1 MPPKKLNAWAA
12 FLQKYGGKGHSLKD
26 LLKAYKNESPLPKK
40 ASPKKSSRKSRKP
53 AAKKAVVAKSPAKK
67 AASKKSS
74 KRKLNAWAKFLKD
87 NGGNG
92 KPMPQLVKAYKAGSA
107 KKSPAKKSSRKSRKP
122 TANKSPANKS
132 PAKKKSSSRKS
143 KINPWV
149 KYLKKHKGDGTMA
162 QLAKA
167 YNAGKK

>member
-1 MPPKKLNAWAA
+1 
-12 FLQKYGGKGHSLKD
+12 
-26 LLKAYKNESPLPKK
+26 
-40 ASPKKSSRKSRKP
+40 
-53 AAKKAVVAKSPAKK
+53 
-67 AASKKSS
+67 
-74 KRKLNAWAKFLKD
+74 
-87 NGGNG
+87 
-92 KPMPQLVKAYKAGSA
+92 MPQLLKAYKAGSA

-122 TANKSPANKS
+122 TANKSPANKSPANKS